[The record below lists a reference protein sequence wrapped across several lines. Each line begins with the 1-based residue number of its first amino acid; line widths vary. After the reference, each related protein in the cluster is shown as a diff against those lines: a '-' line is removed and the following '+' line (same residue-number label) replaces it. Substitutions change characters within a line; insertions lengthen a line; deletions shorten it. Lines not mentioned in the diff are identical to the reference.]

1 MNWSILL
8 NPFTKFSEKQLFVF
22 GLLTLVIGGYLAT
35 LFGVTFDGIID
46 VHLWPDNT
54 FLQSLK
60 ENAITILLL
69 TILLFALGKMINS
82 KTRLIDILNANLI
95 FRLPFFLMAALM
107 TIPAV
112 KSIEESLVKNA
123 QNMAGFSLNTIDVI
137 VLLCLTGAIIALL
150 IYAIALLYNGFK
162 TATNSKQASHKV
174 YFGIA
179 LLIAEIL
186 SKIILSLL

>member
-1 MNWSILL
+1 MNWSIIL
-8 NPFTKFSEKQLFVF
+8 NPFTKFSEKQLIAF
-22 GLLTLVIGGYLAT
+22 GLGTLVIGSYFAT
-35 LFGVTFDGIID
+35 LFGVTFDGVID
-46 VHLWPDNT
+46 VHLWPDST

-60 ENAITILLL
+60 ENAVTILLL
-69 TILLFALGKMINS
+69 TMLLFALGKMINT
-82 KTRLIDILNANLI
+82 KTRPIDILNANLI

-107 TIPAV
+107 AIPAV
-112 KSIEESLVKNA
+112 KKIEASLLKNA

-186 SKIILSLL
+186 SKIIVPLL

>member
-8 NPFTKFSEKQLFVF
+8 NPFTKFSEKQLLVF
-22 GLLTLVIGGYLAT
+22 GLVTLVIGSYLAT

>member
-8 NPFTKFSEKQLFVF
+8 NPFTKFSEKQLLVF
-22 GLLTLVIGGYLAT
+22 GLVTLVIGSYLAT

-186 SKIILSLL
+186 SKIILSLI